1 MLANSQSIVVECVT
15 DRTIRNLSFNHRI
28 LHELAILHAS
38 AFPGFFL
45 TKMGARFIREYYR
58 SVLMY
63 EHGILIIASNGG
75 GLVGLAA
82 GFVEPRGF
90 YRFLRRRAW
99 HFLLPSVEAM
109 MRRPGILVHLFHGI
123 WRTTS
128 NSNQNSSS
136 PQTCELASLAVSPGA
151 SGQGLGR
158 TLVESFCLAAEKMA
172 ATRIELT
179 TDSFDN
185 ERVNR
190 FYQSIGFVP
199 TTCDTRGGG
208 RIMQHYS
215 LNISPNRSRPST

>member
-1 MLANSQSIVVECVT
+1 MLAESQSITVECVT
-15 DRTIRNLSFNHRI
+15 DRTNRNSSFHHDL
-28 LHELAILHAS
+28 LHELALVHAS

-45 TKMGARFIREYYR
+45 TKMGTRFIREYYR

-63 EHGILIIASNGG
+63 EHGILIIASNGS

-99 HFLLPSVEAM
+99 HFLLPSAEAIV
-109 MRRPGILVHLFHGI
+109 RRPGILVQIFQGI

-128 NSNQNSSS
+128 NSIQKLSS
-136 PQTCELASLAVSPGA
+136 PKTCELASLAVSPGA

-158 TLVESFCLAAEKMA
+158 ALVESFCLAAGKLA
-172 ATRIELT
+172 ATNIELT

-190 FYQSIGFVP
+190 FYQSMGFVP
-199 TTCDTRGGG
+199 TSCDTRCGG
-208 RIMQHYS
+208 RVMQHYS
-215 LNISPNRSRPST
+215 LNLSTNRSHPSA